1 MTQIRNHR
9 TRSGISELGRI
20 MVFSIMTALIAGL
33 SGCDTID
40 TKSGSK
46 SSAVMDDNLGVL
58 MNYSQRDEKGQ
69 ALFASRMFINNRYLY
84 IDDDNFPN
92 DYILFNRNERTIY
105 SVTRDTNTI
114 FVIRPKEIDGDP
126 PIPINYRVESQPSA
140 AIPKIDGRTATHY
153 RYFAND
159 VQCYDVVT
167 LEKDFLPEVVQAI
180 REYRTVL
187 AGEHASTVHKMPKS
201 TYDAC
206 DLATNIY
213 YAAKHLDTGLPIR
226 QWDQAGHLKFM
237 VNYKLHVQIDPK
249 KLMIPEGYKQFSVA
263 TPQ

>member
-1 MTQIRNHR
+1 MTQIPNI
-9 TRSGISELGRI
+9 RSYMEGIRLFALVI
-20 MVFSIMTALIAGL
+20 ALIVGL

-40 TKSGSK
+40 TKSSSK
-46 SSAVMDDNLGVL
+46 KSTVMDDSSGVL
-58 MNYSQRDEKGQ
+58 MTYSQRDEKGQ
-69 ALFASRMFINNRYLY
+69 PLFTSRMFVNNRYLY

-92 DYILFNRNERTIY
+92 DYILYNRKERTIY

-114 FVIRPKEIDGDP
+114 FVIRPKEIKGDP
-126 PIPINYRVESQPSA
+126 PIPINYRMESQPSA

-167 LEKDFLPEVVQAI
+167 LEKEFLPEVVQAI

-213 YAAKHLDTGLPIR
+213 YAVKHLDTGLPIR
-226 QWDQAGHLKFM
+226 QWDQLGHLKFM
-237 VNYKLHVQIDPK
+237 VNYKLHVKMDPK
-249 KLMIPEGYKQFSVA
+249 KLMVPEGYKQFSVTA
-263 TPQ
+263 SQ